1 MGGAVGGGV
10 LTQLADEVHGAVV
23 AAVRGVEVDEELD
36 VEARH
41 LALQDVGD
49 RLPLVVLVLPLA
61 PGDVRAPEEDA
72 TL

>member
-1 MGGAVGGGV
+1 MGGAVGSGA

-41 LALQDVGD
+41 LALQDIGD

-72 TL
+72 RL